1 MNQLFL
7 LLTVLVL
14 TGCGFHKQNTQ
25 LTDPPKKLV
34 SNKETNFDLLV
45 INAVERGDT
54 KELVRLIQKGAKLTA
69 LSEDGLNLLMM
80 AVRSQQFATT
90 EVLLKH
96 DMNPREVIMNSA
108 TEETVDTFDFLPED
122 VQNDPI
128 SLLLKK
134 LLNGEEADVEALS
147 LAVFQSIDNLH
158 PDNLIWLFEKG
169 ADPNFIKKK
178 KTSPLIALFS
188 MPGIKDEEFSKLEI
202 LFDILMSQPDIDVN
216 LKVRRNTPLK
226 KAKRRLKKNSQYQF
240 LIDALIEQGAS

>member
-1 MNQLFL
+1 
-7 LLTVLVL
+7 
-14 TGCGFHKQNTQ
+14 
-25 LTDPPKKLV
+25 
-34 SNKETNFDLLV
+34 
-45 INAVERGDT
+45 
-54 KELVRLIQKGAKLTA
+54 
-69 LSEDGLNLLMM
+69 
-80 AVRSQQFATT
+80 
-90 EVLLKH
+90 
-96 DMNPREVIMNSA
+96 MNPREVIMNSA